1 MSTIWTIVSSHH
13 DNKVNTKGMFFYQ
26 NLWLELMV
34 LEIHR
39 HNVNARLFDIYKC
52 NTFLLEFQVQSPKKS
67 KNSNFFGIFKLSTQE
82 EDSGIHPQGRLFGEY
97 TNSSS
102 INPMNS
108 SKQIVP
114 KGLFVCIT
122 YIEFFCQM
130 NSIKGSIKK
139 WWVRDTR

>member
-39 HNVNARLFDIYKC
+39 HNVNACLFGIYKC
-52 NTFLLEFQVQSPKKS
+52 TTFLLEFQVQSPKKS
-67 KNSNFFGIFKLSTQE
+67 KNSSFFGIFKLSTQE
-82 EDSGIHPQGRLFGEY
+82 EDSRFFGEY
-97 TNSSS
+97 ANSSN
-102 INPMNS
+102 INPMNY
-108 SKQIVP
+108 SKQTVP

-122 YIEFFCQM
+122 YIEVFFFFFV
-130 NSIKGSIKK
+130 K
-139 WWVRDTR
+139 WTPLKDW